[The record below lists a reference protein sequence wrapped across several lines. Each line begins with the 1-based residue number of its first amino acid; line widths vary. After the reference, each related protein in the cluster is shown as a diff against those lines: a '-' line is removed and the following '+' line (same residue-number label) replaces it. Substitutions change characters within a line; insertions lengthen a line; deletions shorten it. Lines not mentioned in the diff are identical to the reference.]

1 MVAASHTTVSWWIT
15 PPKSLCPRGYPPA
28 CHAWRRVLVVL
39 GDQVVQGVPLVPHLG
54 HPSTERVQFESAAKS
69 MARGRGGSGV
79 CRPPHTGTS
88 THLLPLQTGLAWCPG
103 EPLGPHI
110 ALQRGGV
117 GGQWVARQGGV
128 WHPSLPTPPPHLQV
142 CRPRQDRP
150 RDGREGRGQAGRQ
163 AAVGGEGKPKGWK
176 AQLTGSPSLPGAPSF
191 PGGPGGPVTCST
203 TEPSTCRERVL
214 GGPGSPGSPFWPLE
228 PG

>member
-1 MVAASHTTVSWWIT
+1 MLGEGSWWSWGTRWSRGSPWSHTWVTLAQRECSLRVQPNQWQEEGGAAACAVPPT
-15 PPKSLCPRGYPPA
+15 PAPA
-28 CHAWRRVLVVL
+28 LTFSPFRP
-39 GDQVVQGVPLVPHLG
+39 GSPGVPGNPWGPISPCKGEGWGV
-54 HPSTERVQFESAAKS
+54 
-69 MARGRGGSGV
+69 SGWQGKGV
-79 CRPPHTGTS
+79 SGTHHSPP
-88 THLLPLQTGLAWCPG
+88 
-103 EPLGPHI
+103 
-110 ALQRGGV
+110 
-117 GGQWVARQGGV
+117 
-128 WHPSLPTPPPHLQV
+128 PPPHLQV